1 MTYLFFWS
9 ELDKEE
15 YQDKKMY
22 IESRKKKLVK
32 KFTGLSVHFIF
43 CVPLYPS
50 HVSCILQLPTLHL
63 DYEDQVYRP

>member
-50 HVSCILQLPTLHL
+50 HVSSNFQHYIWIMKT
-63 DYEDQVYRP
+63 